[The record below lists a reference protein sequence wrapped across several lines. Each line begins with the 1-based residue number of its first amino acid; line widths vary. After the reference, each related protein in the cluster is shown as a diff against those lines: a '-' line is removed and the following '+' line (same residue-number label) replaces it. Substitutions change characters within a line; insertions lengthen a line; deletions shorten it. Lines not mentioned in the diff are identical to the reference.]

1 MAVGVSY
8 LTKMRTAI
16 RRYSA
21 MSADLTAELTDT
33 VEECRADLIR
43 LGLPSSL
50 AVSETDYH
58 ILDACKRYVRWAFE
72 PDADVQAYLWEVYRQ
87 KADELRR
94 MRDYAYLT
102 ITFTVKT
109 SGAVAIPDALITFN
123 SDFLYTNTA
132 GTAVF
137 YYVREGQ
144 NQTYT
149 VSADGYASQVVEL
162 DVTAS
167 TTVNVVMT

>member
-16 RRYSA
+16 RRYTA

-43 LGLPSSL
+43 LGLPSAL

-72 PDADVQAYLWEVYRQ
+72 SDADVQAQLWEVYRQ

-109 SGAVAIPDALITFN
+109 SGAVAISDALITFN
-123 SDFLYTNTA
+123 GESLYTDTS

-137 YYVREGQ
+137 YYVSSGQ

-149 VSADGYASQVVEL
+149 VIADGYSSQEVDL

-167 TTVNVVMT
+167 STVNVVMT